1 MIDYIFNMLKFFT
14 FKMSIETTPSESSL
28 FEVLVN
34 AAALSERS
42 VTVRVAG
49 GWVRDKLLGQSSLD
63 IDICLDTCTGEHF
76 ASLVHQYLQNLEGE
90 NGEHHECSRV
100 SVIKANP
107 DKSKHLETATMTIDS
122 IECDFVNLRAEV
134 YENVDNR
141 IPSSVEFGTPEED
154 AYRRD
159 FTVNSLFYNLQS
171 RKVEDWT
178 NKGVNDMKLKIIRTP
193 LDPNITFRDDPLRL
207 VRPASIYDF
216 INFYLMYFALQTVK
230 SYKVCRA
237 MWLCP
242 RK

>member
-1 MIDYIFNMLKFFT
+1 MIVYIC
-14 FKMSIETTPSESSL
+14 
-28 FEVLVN
+28 
-34 AAALSERS
+34 
-42 VTVRVAG
+42 
-49 GWVRDKLLGQSSLD
+49 DLG
-63 IDICLDTCTGEHF
+63 
-76 ASLVHQYLQNLEGE
+76 
-90 NGEHHECSRV
+90 
-100 SVIKANP
+100 
-107 DKSKHLETATMTIDS
+107 ETAWL
-122 IECDFVNLRAEV
+122 CDFVNLRAEV